1 MRILRFLS
9 TVFVISKEKVFV
21 CHLPASNLY
30 HINTTNKIFKRELK
44 EGNWTKIILV
54 GGHRETDLFANRIKF
69 ADEIKSI
76 LKSILPGIEI
86 DCSKLNIYK
95 GNKHIKTVKDEIE
108 LRKRNTRFV
117 LAIYDSIHNIIITHT
132 EYKNQEV
139 VNDYLINI
147 LIDEFKYYSEIN
159 LIHGENIRNRYYE
172 FIKGI

>member
-1 MRILRFLS
+1 
-9 TVFVISKEKVFV
+9 
-21 CHLPASNLY
+21 
-30 HINTTNKIFKRELK
+30 LK

-54 GGHRETDLFANRIKF
+54 GGHRETDLVANRIKF

-147 LIDEFKYYSEIN
+147 LIDESKYYSEIN

-172 FIKGI
+172 FIKDI